1 MKLSYVS
8 ILFIVA
14 FATSGIKS
22 QSVTDNLID
31 DGVKP
36 VWTRDNNLLDDFV
49 QQLIDDFGKVQHA
62 TNVESIPQVKDRSG
76 SLGYSGITG
85 DVNQRIENV
94 RNEIKELIPVAR
106 QSVAEEIAQGNR
118 DKVLLALVNF
128 LGATF
133 GVLLNSVD
141 TEGSL
146 TSFMSLPESNQILIL
161 AQLMYGYGYVGP
173 FALEYE
179 KSVPTCGIFEYEQ
192 VEYEYSFIDHGYS
205 ADPNVL
211 KYFTTEAATSYKKAL
226 YCILSRKGSNG
237 DAKKLDALID
247 LLAELQREKL
257 DN

>member
-1 MKLSYVS
+1 M
-8 ILFIVA
+8 
-14 FATSGIKS
+14 
-22 QSVTDNLID
+22 
-31 DGVKP
+31 
-36 VWTRDNNLLDDFV
+36 LDDFV

-128 LGATF
+128 LGGMTKLMYFVFYYPEKLKCHNINVDKIKNYEYRFLATF

-192 VEYEYSFIDHGYS
+192 VCHWI
-205 ADPNVL
+205 
-211 KYFTTEAATSYKKAL
+211 TKKM
-226 YCILSRKGSNG
+226 KN
-237 DAKKLDALID
+237 
-247 LLAELQREKL
+247 
-257 DN
+257 

>member
-1 MKLSYVS
+1 M
-8 ILFIVA
+8 
-14 FATSGIKS
+14 
-22 QSVTDNLID
+22 
-31 DGVKP
+31 
-36 VWTRDNNLLDDFV
+36 LDDFV

-128 LGATF
+128 LGGMTTLMYFVFYYPAKCHNINNDMIKNYEYRFLATF

-192 VEYEYSFIDHGYS
+192 VCRWII
-205 ADPNVL
+205 
-211 KYFTTEAATSYKKAL
+211 KK
-226 YCILSRKGSNG
+226 N
-237 DAKKLDALID
+237 KKLDTNFNIYVT
-247 LLAELQREKL
+247 K
-257 DN
+257 